1 MEVKFYRCATCGQI
15 IEMIKKKP
23 CPVMCCGKPMEEIV
37 PGTTDASVEKHVPVF
52 EVKGW
57 QPAPGADPVF
67 ARAGETAAANLA
79 AEQLAE
85 LIAIQAAAGWELL
98 FKTKLDFE
106 GVAPAGIGEPPRGRA
121 AALVFRKAK

>member
-1 MEVKFYRCATCGQI
+1 MNTILRSIALLCLVAH
-15 IEMIKKKP
+15 
-23 CPVMCCGKPMEEIV
+23 
-37 PGTTDASVEKHVPVF
+37 AS
-52 EVKGW
+52 
-57 QPAPGADPVF
+57 
-67 ARAGETAAANLA
+67 AGELLTGEAAAANIA

>member
-1 MEVKFYRCATCGQI
+1 MPAPAPAPSTASPASAPASAPAAPKAWEYR
-15 IEMIKKKP
+15 
-23 CPVMCCGKPMEEIV
+23 VV
-37 PGTTDASVEKHVPVF
+37 PVPVF

-57 QPAPGADPVF
+57 QPAAGADPVF
-67 ARAGETAAANLA
+67 ARAGEAAAANIA